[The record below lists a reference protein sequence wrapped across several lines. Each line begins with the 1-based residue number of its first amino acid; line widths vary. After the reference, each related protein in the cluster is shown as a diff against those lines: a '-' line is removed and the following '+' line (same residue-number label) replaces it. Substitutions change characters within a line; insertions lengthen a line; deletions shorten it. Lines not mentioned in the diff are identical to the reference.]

1 MIAIVNSKSK
11 LNMICDLIA
20 HNFNHGAYPQICFW
34 YQNICQTLYILL
46 ILSKKV
52 KPFYLACQ
60 FPNIRLKK
68 FNNHPLLQ
76 GITSKGAKIKKW

>member
-46 ILSKKV
+46 ILSKKG
-52 KPFYLACQ
+52 KAILPNLSIYKYLFEEIQ
-60 FPNIRLKK
+60 
-68 FNNHPLLQ
+68 
-76 GITSKGAKIKKW
+76 

>member
-11 LNMICDLIA
+11 LNMICDLFA

-52 KPFYLACQ
+52 KPFYLTCQ
-60 FPNIRLKK
+60 FTNICLKK
-68 FNNHPLLQ
+68 FNNTPSATRHNRQ
-76 GITSKGAKIKKW
+76 RRQN